1 MSYNCCTNG
10 LLPDMSEFTHLEVCA
25 VYQFAFAEGEFSEQ
39 LIGVTEF
46 CEPVVG
52 VATGKAKI
60 EDFVDEPDES
70 KLMYTVYGRLECG
83 EVEPLHD
90 ESTLDAIMAVAN
102 DLSAR
107 FGLELEVR

>member
-1 MSYNCCTNG
+1 MIYNCCTNG
-10 LLPDMSEFTHLEVCA
+10 LLPDMSDFTHLEVSA
-25 VYQFAFAEGEFSEQ
+25 VYAFSDGDE
-39 LIGVTEF
+39 TN
-46 CEPVVG
+46 CEAIHG
-52 VATGKAKI
+52 VASGNAKV
-60 EDFVDEPDES
+60 EDYVAEPDES